1 MSALAPLGVRKA
13 RVVQTYLLPRHC
25 EKRQVGGVFLKS
37 HPRRKDG
44 KSHQYY
50 SLVES
55 VRTARGSRHRV
66 LAYLG
71 ELNDSTETAWRKAVL
86 LFNGEGQQEQ
96 LELFASGTPDLPS
109 GERVVQVR
117 LDGVRWERPRDFGDL
132 FVAQH
137 IWKLL
142 GLDKLLATEM
152 AGSEADVP
160 WNVMAFIL
168 CAARLLAP
176 SSELAIG
183 ESFYPRTALDDIAGV
198 PVEKVNKDRLYR
210 TLDRLHPCKSAI
222 EAHLKHRLG
231 TLFAEPF
238 DILLYDLTST
248 YFEGLGEN
256 NPAAKRG
263 YSRDH
268 RPDCAQIVIG
278 LVVTKS
284 GLPLGYEVFDG
295 NRNDATTL
303 EEMMAKME
311 ELYGKAS
318 RIWVFD
324 RGVASEKNLEALRAH
339 GGAYLVGTP
348 RVLLRKVEAALLDG
362 DWQTVRE
369 GIEVKLVAA
378 PDGSS
383 DTFILCR
390 SANRRD
396 KEAAMH
402 DRFEHKIEDGLGR
415 LVAAVEAGR
424 LKSRDTLWQRIGRLK
439 AMCSRVARAYDIT
452 VVGDGSSLAMSWR
465 KDEAKAAYMRN
476 AEGAY
481 LLRTNLT
488 GESEQELWH
497 MYMQLNDAE
506 AAFRTLKQDIG
517 IRPVFHQV
525 QRRVE
530 AHVLVCFIA
539 YTMYRT
545 LDRLARDHGIDM
557 TARKVLSAVST
568 IKSGD
573 VILPLV
579 DGRELRLRRVS
590 RPDQV
595 QAELL
600 ARLAFHLPERVGT
613 DLVHEP
619 TCSPDLRTPPT

>member
-1 MSALAPLGVRKA
+1 M
-13 RVVQTYLLPRHC
+13 
-25 EKRQVGGVFLKS
+25 FLKG
-37 HPRRKDG
+37 HLRRKDG
-44 KSHQYY
+44 KSHRYY

-55 VRTARGSRHRV
+55 VRTARGPQHRV

-71 ELNDSTETAWRKAVL
+71 ELNGSIEKSWRKAISI
-86 LFNGEGQQEQ
+86 FNGEGQEEQ
-96 LELFASGTPDLPS
+96 LELFPSDAPELPS
-109 GERVVQVR
+109 GERVAQVR
-117 LDGVRWERPRDFGDL
+117 LDKVRWERPRDFGDL
-132 FVAQH
+132 FLAHHLWQ
-137 IWKLL
+137 LL
-142 GLDKLLATEM
+142 GLDRLLEQEM
-152 AGSEADVP
+152 EDCGADVS
-160 WNVMAFIL
+160 WHVVAFIL

-176 SSELAIG
+176 SSELALG

-198 PVEKVNKDRLYR
+198 PTEKVNKDRLYR
-210 TLDRLHPCKSAI
+210 GLDRLHPCKSAI
-222 EAHLKHRLG
+222 EAHLKNRLG

-248 YFEGLGEN
+248 YFEGLAQD
-256 NPAAKRG
+256 NPAAVRG

-303 EEMMAKME
+303 EAMMAKME

-324 RGVASEKNLEALRAH
+324 RGVASEKNLETLRAH

-348 RVLLRKVEAALLDG
+348 RSLLRKVETALLDG
-362 DWQTVRE
+362 NWQVVRE
-369 GIEVKLVAA
+369 GIEVKVVAA
-378 PDGSS
+378 PDGSR

-390 SANRRD
+390 SADRRE

-402 DRFEHKIEDGLGR
+402 DRFERKMEDGLGR
-415 LVAAVEAGR
+415 LAMGVAHGR
-424 LKSRDTLWQRIGRLK
+424 LRSRDSLWQRIGRLK
-439 AMCSRVARAYDIT
+439 AECSRVARAYEIT
-452 VVGDGSSLAMSWR
+452 VEGDGPALALSWR
-465 KDEAKAAYMRN
+465 KDAAKAAYLRHC
-476 AEGAY
+476 EGAY

-506 AAFRTLKQDIG
+506 AAFRTLKQDLA
-517 IRPVFHQV
+517 IRPIFHQV

-539 YTMYRT
+539 YAMYQT
-545 LDRLARDHGIDM
+545 LDRLARDRRLDM
-557 TARKVLSAVST
+557 SARKVLATLSM

-590 RPDQV
+590 RPDQR
-595 QAELL
+595 QAEVL
-600 ARLAFHLPERVGT
+600 ARLGLHLPERVGT
-613 DLVHEP
+613 DGLTTP
-619 TCSPDLRTPPT
+619 ICSTDLPGSIA

>member
-1 MSALAPLGVRKA
+1 
-13 RVVQTYLLPRHC
+13 
-25 EKRQVGGVFLKS
+25 VFLKA

-55 VRTARGSRHRV
+55 VRTSRGSQHRV

-71 ELNDSTETAWRKAVL
+71 ELNASTEKTWRKAISI
-86 LFNGEGQQEQ
+86 FNGDGEEEQ
-96 LELFASGTPDLPS
+96 LELFPSDAPELPS

-132 FVAQH
+132 FLAHHV
-137 IWKLL
+137 WRLL
-142 GLDKLLATEM
+142 GLDKLLAAEM
-152 AGSEADVP
+152 SGSDADVP
-160 WNVMAFIL
+160 WHVVAFIL
-168 CAARLLAP
+168 CAARLIAP
-176 SSELAIG
+176 SSELALE

-210 TLDRLHPCKSAI
+210 GLDRLHPCKSAI
-222 EAHLKHRLG
+222 EAHLKNRLG

-248 YFEGLGEN
+248 YFEGLAEE

-303 EEMMAKME
+303 EEMMSKME
-311 ELYGKAS
+311 ALYGKAS

-339 GGAYLVGTP
+339 GGVYLVGTP
-348 RVLLRKVEAALLDG
+348 RVMLRKMETALLD
-362 DWQTVRE
+362 DNWQVVRE
-369 GIEVKLVAA
+369 GIEVKFVPA
-378 PDGSS
+378 PDGTN

-390 SANRRD
+390 SADRRE

-402 DRFEHKIEDGLGR
+402 DRFERKMEDGLARLSAAIASGR
-415 LVAAVEAGR
+415 LR
-424 LKSRDTLWQRIGRLK
+424 SRDTLWQRIGRLK
-439 AMCSRVARAYDIT
+439 AECSRVARAYE
-452 VVGDGSSLAMSWR
+452 VVVDGDGASLSLNWC
-465 KDEAKAAYMRN
+465 KDAGCAAYMRHT
-476 AEGAY
+476 EGTY

-506 AAFRTLKQDIG
+506 AAFRTLKQDLS
-517 IRPVFHQV
+517 IRPVFHQI
-525 QRRVE
+525 QQRVE

-545 LDRLARDHGIDM
+545 LDRLARDGGLDM
-557 TARKVLSAVST
+557 TARKVLAT
-568 IKSGD
+568 AAMIKSGD
-573 VILPLV
+573 VILPLL

-590 RPDQV
+590 RPDRR
-595 QAELL
+595 QAEVL
-600 ARLAFHLPERVGT
+600 ARLGVHLPERVGT
-613 DLVHEP
+613 DGV
-619 TCSPDLRTPPT
+619 TRSVCSPDLRGSLT

>member
-1 MSALAPLGVRKA
+1 M
-13 RVVQTYLLPRHC
+13 
-25 EKRQVGGVFLKS
+25 FLKG
-37 HPRRKDG
+37 HLRRKDG
-44 KSHQYY
+44 KSHRYY

-55 VRTARGSRHRV
+55 VRTARGPQHRV

-71 ELNDSTETAWRKAVL
+71 ELNFSTEKTWRKAISI
-86 LFNGEGQQEQ
+86 FNGDGQEEQ
-96 LELFASGTPDLPS
+96 LELFASDAPELPS

-132 FVAQH
+132 FLAQH
-137 IWKLL
+137 VWRLL
-142 GLDKLLATEM
+142 GLDKVLAAEM
-152 AGSEADVP
+152 AGADADVP
-160 WNVMAFIL
+160 WHVIAFIL
-168 CAARLLAP
+168 CAARLIAP
-176 SSELAIG
+176 SSELALG

-198 PVEKVNKDRLYR
+198 PAEKVNKDRLYR
-210 TLDRLHPCKSAI
+210 GLDRLHPCKSAI
-222 EAHLKHRLG
+222 EAHLKNRLG
-231 TLFAEPF
+231 ALFAEPF

-248 YFEGLGEN
+248 YFEGLAEG
-256 NPAAKRG
+256 NPAAARG

-311 ELYGKAS
+311 ALYGRAS

-339 GGAYLVGTP
+339 DGAYLVGTP
-348 RVLLRKVEAALLDG
+348 RIMLRKVESALLDG
-362 DWQTVRE
+362 NWQTVRE

-378 PDGSS
+378 PDGSN

-390 SANRRD
+390 SADRRD

-402 DRFEHKIEDGLGR
+402 DRFERKMEEGLGR
-415 LVAAVEAGR
+415 LTAAIEAGR
-424 LKSRDTLWQRIGRLK
+424 LRSRDALWQRIGRLK
-439 AMCSRVARAYDIT
+439 AECSRVARAYEIT
-452 VVGDGSSLAMSWR
+452 VEGDERTLSLLWR
-465 KDEAKAAYMRN
+465 KDAAKAAYMRHS
-476 AEGAY
+476 EGAY

-506 AAFRTLKQDIG
+506 AAFRTLKQDLS

-525 QRRVE
+525 QKRVE

-545 LDRLARDHGIDM
+545 LDRLARDTGLGM
-557 TARKVLSAVST
+557 SARKVLSTVSM

-590 RPDQV
+590 RPAKQESEV
-595 QAELL
+595 L
-600 ARLAFHLPERVGT
+600 ARLGVHLPERVGNDEVARPICST
-613 DLVHEP
+613 DLPCP
-619 TCSPDLRTPPT
+619 TS

>member
-1 MSALAPLGVRKA
+1 
-13 RVVQTYLLPRHC
+13 
-25 EKRQVGGVFLKS
+25 VFLKA

-55 VRTARGSRHRV
+55 VRTVRGSQHRV

-71 ELNDSTETAWRKAVL
+71 ELNGSTEKAWRKAVSL
-86 LFNGEGQQEQ
+86 LNGEGQREQ
-96 LELFASGTPDLPS
+96 LELFPSDTPDLPS
-109 GERVVQVR
+109 GERVAQVR

-132 FVAQH
+132 FLAQH
-137 IWKLL
+137 VWRLL
-142 GLDKLLATEM
+142 GLDKLLAKEIS
-152 AGSEADVP
+152 GSDADVP
-160 WNVMAFIL
+160 WDVMAFIL

-176 SSELAIG
+176 SSELALE

-222 EAHLKHRLG
+222 EAHLKNRLG
-231 TLFAEPF
+231 RLFAEPF

-248 YFEGLGEN
+248 YFEGLAQD

-284 GLPLGYEVFDG
+284 GLPLGYQVFDG

-303 EEMMAKME
+303 EEMMVKME
-311 ELYGKAS
+311 ALYGKAS

-324 RGVASEKNLEALRAH
+324 RGVASEKNLEALRTH

-348 RVLLRKVEAALLDG
+348 RVLLRKVESALLD
-362 DWQTVRE
+362 DNWQTVRE

-378 PDGSS
+378 PDGSN

-402 DRFEHKIEDGLGR
+402 DRFERQMEDGLNRLTTAITSGR
-415 LVAAVEAGR
+415 LR
-424 LKSRDTLWQRIGRLK
+424 SRDTLWQRIGRLK
-439 AMCSRVARAYDIT
+439 AMCSRVARAYEIT
-452 VVGDGSSLAMSWR
+452 VAGDGLSLALSWR
-465 KDEAKAAYMRN
+465 KDDNKAAYMRH

-481 LLRTNLT
+481 LLRTNLA
-488 GESEQELWH
+488 GQSEQELWH

-539 YTMYRT
+539 YAMYRT
-545 LDRLARDHGIDM
+545 LDRLASDNGLDLS
-557 TARKVLSAVST
+557 ARKVLSAVST

-573 VILPLV
+573 VILPLI

-590 RPDQV
+590 RPDQA

-600 ARLAFHLPERVGT
+600 TRLGVHLPERVGT
-613 DLVHEP
+613 DLLHKP
-619 TCSPDLRTPPT
+619 ICSPDLRTSPK